1 MVFPHGDAMG
11 ALVHEGSAVLSG
23 CKYIVRTDVLY
34 KGAEAE
40 ADTGGVDN
48 NKKHQRH
55 MKVNSNDRW
64 TLNKGK

>member
-55 MKVNSNDRW
+55 M
-64 TLNKGK
+64 